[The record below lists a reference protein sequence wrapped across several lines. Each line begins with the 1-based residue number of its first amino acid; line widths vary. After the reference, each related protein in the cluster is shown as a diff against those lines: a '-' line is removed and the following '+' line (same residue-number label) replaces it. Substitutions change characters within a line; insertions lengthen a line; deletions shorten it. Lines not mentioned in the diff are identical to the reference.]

1 MRSKIS
7 PSPISAMSKASAQRK
22 IADEDEP
29 EAPAKAGL
37 FRRQVLEERK
47 TQWLG
52 TVLLEPRLSFQI
64 FAVVSVLLLVLVS
77 AFLVFG
83 SYTRKARVNGW
94 IVPEKGLVRVFAP
107 LPGVITAIH
116 VREGDRVKKGMP
128 LLAISGELTTEKLGA
143 SKAEVVER
151 LARRRDSLNSEKQ
164 VQAALFDQQTADLDR
179 RLATMR
185 EQKRHLAEEI
195 LLQRD
200 RLRLAETI
208 VRRDRTMRARD
219 LIPLPRLEQSRQDQL
234 DQASKLQAL
243 QRSEAGL
250 QTELGLAE
258 ATLHEMPFRQQTRI
272 GEAGRNVASLE
283 QELAEAEAR
292 RQTIITAPQDGTV
305 SAIQAEAGGA
315 ANVNAPLL
323 SIVPEDSK
331 LEAHLFSP
339 SRAIG
344 FVQAGQHVML
354 RYQAFP
360 YQKFGTYEGLVTN
373 VSASSLSPSE
383 LPQQLSGLTSLYA
396 ANEPVYRII
405 VQIDRQSVEA
415 YGQTVPLRPGMQLE
429 ADVLQESRRLI
440 EWVFEP
446 VFALSRK

>member
-1 MRSKIS
+1 
-7 PSPISAMSKASAQRK
+7 MSKVTAQRRM
-22 IADEDEP
+22 AEDTEP
-29 EAPAKAGL
+29 ESSPKADL
-37 FRRQVLEERK
+37 FRREVLEERK
-47 TQWLG
+47 SQWLG
-52 TVLLEPRLSFQI
+52 TVLLEPRLSSQI
-64 FAVVSVLLLVLVS
+64 FAVVSVLLLLLVA

-83 SYTRKARVNGW
+83 SYTRKARINGW

-107 LPGVITAIH
+107 QPGVITALH
-116 VREGDRVKKGMP
+116 VREGDHVRKGMP
-128 LLAISGELTTEKLGA
+128 LLAISGELRTENLGA

-164 VQAALFDQQTADLDR
+164 VQAALFDQQKADLDR

-195 LLQRD
+195 QLQRD
-200 RLRLAETI
+200 RLRLAETV
-208 VRRDRTMRARD
+208 VRRDRAMRARD

-234 DQASKLQAL
+234 EQASRLQAL
-243 QRSEAGL
+243 QRGEAAL

-258 ATLHEMPFRQQTRI
+258 ATLHEMPFRQLTQI
-272 GEAGRNVASLE
+272 GEAGRNVASIE

-305 SAIQAEAGGA
+305 SAVQAEAGGA
-315 ANVNAPLL
+315 ATSNAPLL

-331 LEAHLFSP
+331 LEAHLYSP

-396 ANEPVYRII
+396 ANEPVYRIT
-405 VQIDRQSVEA
+405 VQLVRQNVEA

-429 ADVLQESRRLI
+429 ADVQQESRRLI
-440 EWVFEP
+440 EWAFEP